1 MHTNFKII
9 ERPRTQ
15 ICCVKFFTPIIPS
28 LQLLTVKYTCYL
40 LYIQTSIS
48 LYQQITKQKSKQRE
62 ISPLIL
68 AAAMRALL
76 QFATAAT
83 SSQIPLP
90 PASSAAVAT
99 TTTSNDDIRNN
110 FTADI
115 IVVLAAL
122 LCAVICM
129 AGLALINRCNNTLRD
144 SASNGTAS
152 TSLQQQ
158 QQQDTGIQLP
168 LPPPPKRGLKKSALK
183 ALPKTRYDKATDIE
197 KQTACVICLTEFEEG
212 EEIRKLPQCGHE
224 FHVGCVDKWLRAQ
237 SSCPS
242 CRRVL
247 VVVPPPKQGFER
259 GGPRNKAAIGDST
272 STFLP

>member
-1 MHTNFKII
+1 
-9 ERPRTQ
+9 
-15 ICCVKFFTPIIPS
+15 
-28 LQLLTVKYTCYL
+28 
-40 LYIQTSIS
+40 
-48 LYQQITKQKSKQRE
+48 
-62 ISPLIL
+62 
-68 AAAMRALL
+68 MRALL
-76 QFATAAT
+76 QFATATT
-83 SSQIPLP
+83 SSQFPLP

-99 TTTSNDDIRNN
+99 TTTSNDDVRNN

-144 SASNGTAS
+144 SSSNGTAS
-152 TSLQQQ
+152 TSLQQ

-183 ALPKTRYDKATDIE
+183 ALPKTRYDKTTDIE